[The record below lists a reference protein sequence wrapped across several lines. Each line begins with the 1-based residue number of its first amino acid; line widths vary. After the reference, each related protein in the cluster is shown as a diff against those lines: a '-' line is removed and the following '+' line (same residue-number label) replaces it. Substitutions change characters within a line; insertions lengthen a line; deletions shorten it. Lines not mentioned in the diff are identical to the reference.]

1 MEFFKKNPVYLILIV
16 VALIAIWKLPEAI
29 NQSEE
34 YNNSR
39 PVKELDEYLEV
50 KGQALNQKDSLEV
63 NQFYA
68 TLAKLHEALPE
79 AGIKQCSLKELTE
92 AKEARVMDKAL
103 LDFVFKSRPAE
114 EKEFF
119 KKVSTLN
126 SQNPFPRVNLSLGD
140 GFTDDLADRNWHKGL
155 HSYISH
161 LKADRI
167 LFIATIEQM
176 KKPQY
181 LGERNFIEGECKVG
195 IWACDL
201 IEGRILGKNRIIID
215 NDDSRGLPLKTEAMN
230 QKLYLELLE
239 KSVAGTQDYC
249 TNWLTK

>member
-50 KGQALNQKDSLEV
+50 KGQALGQKDSLEV

-239 KSVAGTQDYC
+239 KSVVGTQDYC